1 MDTDIN
7 TIIKGKGPEA
17 VPVSTKLCGCCKFQR
32 DEIISTD

>member
-17 VPVSTKLCGCCKFQR
+17 VQSLQNFVDAVSFKGTK
-32 DEIISTD
+32 